1 MDDSRHPERLIPRSE
16 VLQILGVSSS
26 TLWRMTRRG
35 DFPKAVQISARRVG
49 WPSSEVAGEVRRRVA
64 SRDGDD

>member
-1 MDDSRHPERLIPRSE
+1 MDDIQPDRLIPRSE

-49 WPSSEVAGEVRRRVA
+49 FLSSEVAAEVRRRVA
-64 SRDGDD
+64 SRDGDN